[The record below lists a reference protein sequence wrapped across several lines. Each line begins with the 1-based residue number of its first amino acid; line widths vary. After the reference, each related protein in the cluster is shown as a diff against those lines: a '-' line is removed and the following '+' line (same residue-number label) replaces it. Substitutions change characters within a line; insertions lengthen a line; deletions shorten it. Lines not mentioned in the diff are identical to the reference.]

1 MAVEPL
7 IDLSTIDLD
16 AVVIAHDE
24 ISQMNPQAGHM
35 RQLDD
40 ICYVNDE
47 KSVAVGRRFIR
58 DDEFWIEGHIPG
70 RPMFPGV
77 LMIEAAAQISSILY
91 HLKAEDDNFMGFTRC
106 NNCSFR
112 GQVVPGDTLTLISL
126 ERKFQRRRFVCDAQG
141 FVGDTFIFDVQVAGM
156 MM

>member
-7 IDLSTIDLD
+7 IDLSSIDLD
-16 AVVIAHDE
+16 AIVITHDE
-24 ISQMNPQAGHM
+24 IGQLNPQTGHM

-47 KSVAVGRRFIR
+47 KSVAVGRKIIR
-58 DDEFWIEGHIPG
+58 DDEFWVEGHIPD
-70 RPMFPGV
+70 RPMYPGV
-77 LMIEAAAQISSILY
+77 LMIEAAAQISSLLY
-91 HLKAEDDNFMGFTRC
+91 HLKTEGEHFMGFTRVGH
-106 NNCSFR
+106 CSFR
-112 GQVVPGDTLTLISL
+112 GKVVPGDTLTLISV

-141 FVGDTFIFDVQVAGM
+141 FVGDTFIFDVQVTGM

>member
-1 MAVEPL
+1 MSVEPL
-7 IDLSTIDLD
+7 IDLSTIDLTKV
-16 AVVIAHDE
+16 AITAKE
-24 ISQMNPQAGHM
+24 IGEMNPQAGHM

-47 KSVAVGRRFIR
+47 KTVAVGRKVIR
-58 DDEFWIEGHIPG
+58 SDEFWIDGHIPG
-70 RPMFPGV
+70 RPIYPGV

-91 HLKAEDDNFMGFTRC
+91 HLKAEGEHFMGFTRC
-106 NNCSFR
+106 DNCSFR
-112 GQVVPGDTLTLISL
+112 DKAVPDDTLTLVSV

-141 FVGDTFIFDVQVAGM
+141 YIKDKLIFDVQITGM

>member
-7 IDLSTIDLD
+7 IKLSTIDLD
-16 AVVIAHDE
+16 AIVVSADE
-24 ISQMNPQAGHM
+24 ISRMNPQAGHM

-47 KSVAVGRRFIR
+47 NTVAVGRKVVH
-58 DDEFWIEGHIPG
+58 DDEFWVEGHIPG
-70 RPMFPGV
+70 RSMYPGV
-77 LMIEAAAQISSILY
+77 LMIEAAAQISSVLY
-91 HLKAEDDNFMGFTRC
+91 HLKVKGEHFMGFTRVE
-106 NNCSFR
+106 NCSFR
-112 GQVVPGDTLTLISL
+112 GQVVPGDTLTLISV

-141 FVGDTFIFDVQVAGM
+141 FVGDTFIFDVQVTGM